1 MKHEDHE
8 EPGVAA
14 QRAVAALA
22 RTVESVSR
30 GLDDLKAGM
39 RQTASAAELTRLAR
53 TVTELAE
60 AMTQAPAKRSSGGS
74 AEDEVAP
81 AVRSW
86 LVLAEDE
93 AAVQKVLS
101 ELLPWLQTVYL
112 RYKDGRESL
121 PVCWLW
127 HPEIVEELLWLM
139 DAWTAA
145 FHGQEAS
152 LKLAGD
158 WHDRQRPGVAKRV
171 TGYSEGCS
179 VLAHREHAGQ
189 PAVTVP
195 LMNDADPFVTWWA
208 TGRDHNGPTPTPEQ
222 VKAGRPGGASLTAVP
237 NTAGGQR

>member
-1 MKHEDHE
+1 MKHQDHE
-8 EPGVAA
+8 EPAVAA

-22 RTVESVSR
+22 RTVEAFSR
-30 GLDDLKAGM
+30 DLQAVKSGL
-39 RQTASAAELTRLAR
+39 RQSASAQDLTRLAKV
-53 TVTELAE
+53 VTELGDAL
-60 AMTQAPAKRSSGGS
+60 TQSPAKRTSSSGG
-74 AEDEVAP
+74 DEAAP

-93 AAVQKVLS
+93 AAVQAVLS

-145 FHGQEAS
+145 FHGEEAS

-171 TGYSEGCS
+171 TGYGEGCS
-179 VLAHREHAGQ
+179 VLAHREHAGR

-195 LMNDADPFVTWWA
+195 LMTDADPFVTWWA
-208 TGRDHNGPTPTPEQ
+208 TDRDQHGPTPTPEQ

>member
-1 MKHEDHE
+1 MKHQDHE

-14 QRAVAALA
+14 QRAVAGLA
-22 RTVESVSR
+22 RTVEALSR
-30 GLDDLKAGM
+30 DVDAMRSGLKH
-39 RQTASAAELTRLAR
+39 TASARELTRLAKV
-53 TVTELAE
+53 VTELGE
-60 AMTQAPAKRSSGGS
+60 AMTQAPAKRSNGRSGD
-74 AEDEVAP
+74 DEAAT

-93 AAVQKVLS
+93 AAVQAVLS

-145 FHGQEAS
+145 FHGEEAS
-152 LKLAGD
+152 LKQVGD

-171 TGYSEGCS
+171 TGYGEGCS
-179 VLAHREHAGQ
+179 VLAHRENAGQ
-189 PAVTVP
+189 PAVTVQ

-222 VKAGRPGGASLTAVP
+222 IKAGRPGGASLTAVP

>member
-1 MKHEDHE
+1 MKHDDHE
-8 EPGVAA
+8 DPGVAA
-14 QRAVAALA
+14 QRAVAGLA
-22 RTVESVSR
+22 RTVEALSR
-30 GLDDLKAGM
+30 DVQAMKGGL
-39 RQTASAAELTRLAR
+39 RNVASAGELTRLAKV
-53 TVTELAE
+53 VTELGE
-60 AMTQAPAKRSSGGS
+60 VLTQAPAKRTSSG
-74 AEDEVAP
+74 ADTDEAAP

-93 AAVQKVLS
+93 AAVQTVLS

-171 TGYSEGCS
+171 TGYGEGCS

-208 TGRDHNGPTPTPEQ
+208 TGRDQHGPTPTPEQ
-222 VKAGRPGGASLTAVP
+222 VKAGRPGGAALTAVP